1 MVLGN
6 PNSKLDKYFIRLV
19 VIFLLAVSTLLA
31 IPIFSA
37 NNDISEN
44 SEEYGTKEAETK
56 TEIETEAEI
65 VILSITVGDDDE
77 RLVRTPVMKV
87 SELLDERN
95 IDYSDDSVAVNYDI
109 NSEVFDGMRIVIGTY
124 FTEIYTEDVITPFGK
139 QYIECQTIP
148 KGKIELISEGKDG
161 VSRVTHEAMYI
172 NGELV
177 EDIIIGNELMNES
190 VDAVYYVG
198 AGGTVTSKDGTVYEY
213 SYYIDVVATAYKTG
227 GITATG
233 AEAKDGVVAVDPRV
247 IPYGTKMFVTG
258 NYGEIGYCS
267 AEDTG
272 PGIKGKRIDVCMSG
286 THQDL
291 LNFGRRNMRVYILE

>member
-6 PNSKLDKYFIRLV
+6 PNHKLDKYFIRLA
-19 VIFLLAVSTLLA
+19 VIFLVAVSTLLA

-37 NNDISEN
+37 NNDISEKN
-44 SEEYGTKEAETK
+44 EECDTKE
-56 TEIETEAEI
+56 TEIETEAEMFT
-65 VILSITVGDDDE
+65 VFLTVGNDE
-77 RLVRTPVMKV
+77 EISLSTPVMKV
-87 SELLDERN
+87 SELLAERN
-95 IDYSDDSVAVNYDI
+95 IDYTDDSIAVNHDI
-109 NSEVFDGMRIVIGTY
+109 NSEVFDGMRIVLGTY
-124 FTEIYTEDVITPFGK
+124 VTETYTEDVITPFGK

-148 KGKIELISEGKDG
+148 RGKIELISEGKDG
-161 VSRVTHEAMYI
+161 KSTVTHEAMYI
-172 NGELV
+172 NDELV
-177 EDIIIGNELMNES
+177 EDIIIGNEVVNEA

-198 AGGTVTSKDGTVYEY
+198 AGGTVTSEDGTVYEY

-286 THQDL
+286 SHQDL